1 DLLEQAREHPD
12 PQQLHGYEIATVTAR
27 LDVERLGA
35 AGPLAPDAE
44 TAQPLYA
51 RYWLHNRGPAP
62 LGGMPVTPALHPH
75 RLDADPGARLSL
87 DLTVASDSVD
97 AELAGAVTLACPAG
111 WDAAPAAHPVQL
123 GAGEHVCRP
132 LAVTVP
138 ADAAP
143 GLYPIRAR
151 LDLTG
156 DVPPSWRQPVEDV
169 AVVRVGDPGADR
181 LLYVDGPGAV
191 EVSAGQS
198 ARLRVTVGTDA
209 YHGLAVEAQLISPWG
224 TWEWAGPAAVGAELP
239 ARGSIELDF
248 TLSPPV
254 WAPPGTWW
262 ALVRV
267 GGAGAL
273 VYSPAVRLAVAAPG
287 TGGLD

>member
-1 DLLEQAREHPD
+1 MTVQGRADLLEQAREHPD

-27 LDVERLGA
+27 LDVERLGV

-143 GLYPIRAR
+143 GSIRSVPASTSPATFR
-151 LDLTG
+151 RPGASRSKTSRWCVSAIPALTG
-156 DVPPSWRQPVEDV
+156 CCTS
-169 AVVRVGDPGADR
+169 
-181 LLYVDGPGAV
+181 
-191 EVSAGQS
+191 
-198 ARLRVTVGTDA
+198 T
-209 YHGLAVEAQLISPWG
+209 
-224 TWEWAGPAAVGAELP
+224 GPA
-239 ARGSIELDF
+239 RS
-248 TLSPPV
+248 
-254 WAPPGTWW
+254 
-262 ALVRV
+262 R
-267 GGAGAL
+267 
-273 VYSPAVRLAVAAPG
+273 
-287 TGGLD
+287 